1 MQAAIVILF
10 LAAPIL
16 AGMSLSLEG
25 FVVFLL
31 LAALVAGLSTSQ
43 DEEGEANQERGRSA
57 AFGGRVPPAYTV
69 KVKSARMNVPVGTAI
84 SSQFA
89 APKPIFHAPGKSA

>member
-16 AGMSLSLEG
+16 AGLSLSLEG
-25 FVVFLL
+25 FVAFLL

-43 DEEGEANQERGRSA
+43 DEDGEASEEKGRA
-57 AFGGRVPPAYTV
+57 GAFGDRAPPAYTIE
-69 KVKSARMNVPVGTAI
+69 VKSQRMSVPVGTAI

-89 APKPIFHAPGKSA
+89 AHKPIFHAPGKSA